1 MTKTKSQKMRK
12 RVTTK
17 INRKGITKKDFNFL
31 NGNTLAL
38 NFKGKRNQNGNTVMQ
53 RVSAPVAKS
62 FKGGT
67 SRAKITQ
74 NGSGV
79 TQVKHSEYVTD
90 VDGSMEFAVDAM
102 PINPGTSTLFPWLSS
117 IANRY
122 ESYCFKQLCFRYE
135 TTSPTNTP
143 GSVILA
149 VDYNPQ
155 ATPPMSKTQALAMES
170 SVRSP
175 PWSSVLHK
183 SLNHNLTKRKS
194 YYIRTDSE
202 VTDPDLYDT
211 GVLMLMSEGIP
222 TESGSVGEMHVDYI
236 VDLITPTLSNTTASG
251 PSNLI
256 TASSNETPDDFAYLT
271 EVDIDYDPD
280 TQDFLVGPHLNVDR
294 TVGAVGNVGAMLIR
308 TPGTYIVTHM
318 FKSNGLTLPASTSN
332 WTIGI
337 ADVQGSQFDVSSFV
351 NVVPGGTDVVV
362 IDGNTNTVTSTNIVQ
377 AIGRGSLGTL
387 FGIGSNLDR
396 TVGETGS
403 VQTSIMIAPYYQQV
417 SQSLTTSRM
426 LKSEREGTGK
436 VFHTLKHMKEPRI
449 LKQLREQQH
458 DVRGRQHKTYDA
470 ELKDLT
476 TKFNA
481 LMSRVAAN
489 EGTPSLAPKRSV
501 SKERDPFR

>member
-12 RVTTK
+12 RAT
-17 INRKGITKKDFNFL
+17 ISRKGISKKDFNFL

-38 NFKGKRNQNGNTVMQ
+38 NFKGKRNRNGNGVMQ

-122 ESYCFKQLCFRYE
+122 ESYCFKKLCFRYE

-155 ATPPMSKTQALAMES
+155 AVPPMSKTQALAMES

-175 PWSSVLHK
+175 PWTSVLHN

-211 GVLMLMSEGIP
+211 GVLMLMSEGVP
-222 TESGSVGEMHVDYI
+222 TESGSIGEMHVDYI
-236 VDLITPTLSNTTASG
+236 VDLITPTLSNTSASG

-256 TASSNETPDDFAYLT
+256 TASSNVDPADFAYLT
-271 EVDIDYDPD
+271 EEDIDYDPD

-308 TPGTYIVTHM
+308 TPGTYIITHM
-318 FKSNGLTLPASTSN
+318 FKSNGLTLPASVSN

-337 ADVQGSQFDVSSFV
+337 ADVEGSSFDVSSFV

-362 IDGNTNTVTSTNIVQ
+362 IDSNTNTVTSTNIVQ

-387 FGIGSNLDR
+387 FGIGSTLDR
-396 TVGETGS
+396 TVGESGS

-436 VFHTLKHMKEPRI
+436 VFRALVHQKEPKI
-449 LKQLREQQH
+449 LKQLRENRK
-458 DVRGRQHKTYDA
+458 DERGRQHKTYEADI
-470 ELKDLT
+470 KDLT
-476 TKFNA
+476 DKFKILLA
-481 LMSRVAAN
+481 RVAAT
-489 EGTPSLAPKRSV
+489 EGNTPSVVPKRSV